1 MKNLL
6 VLLMLIIGSNLYAQT
21 DSIEKATL
29 YNRFTAKDLSQ
40 EEFADIAAKWN
51 QTLKNIKKYP
61 DLPLDQSGQV
71 HYIFLNEFKDMTKEK
86 LFNRTLEWLTIK
98 YGVIPAYLYSNLE
111 DGKIILKNSMN
122 ITGTTTC
129 NYTYIITIKNEKI
142 LIEFMNIGYQTF
154 YEGHYSSDD
163 MWIAEKT
170 ISFDPNKVYPISSKK
185 PSEWASNLNL
195 LKTTNENFNAE
206 IANLSDYII
215 NYDSSYVF

>member
-6 VLLMLIIGSNLYAQT
+6 LLFLLIIGSNLYGQT
-21 DSIEKATL
+21 DSIERATL
-29 YNRFTAKDLSQ
+29 YNRLLSKNLLE
-40 EEFADIAAKWN
+40 EEFTNIVSKWI
-51 QTLKNIKKYP
+51 QTMNDIKKYP
-61 DLPLDQSGQV
+61 DLPLDQGGQV
-71 HYIFLNEFKDMTKEK
+71 HYIFLNEYKDMTKEK
-86 LFNRTLEWLTIK
+86 LFDRTLEWLTIK

-122 ITGTTTC
+122 TTGTTTC

-154 YEGHYSSDD
+154 YEGHYNGD

-185 PSEWASNLNL
+185 PSEWTSNLNL
-195 LKTTNENFNAE
+195 LKTTDENFNTE
-206 IANLSDYII
+206 IANLSDYIL
-215 NYDSSYVF
+215 NYESSYTF

>member
-6 VLLMLIIGSNLYAQT
+6 LVFMLIIGSNLYGQT
-21 DSIEKATL
+21 DSIERAALDK
-29 YNRFTAKDLSQ
+29 RFLSKSLSQ
-40 EEFADIAAKWN
+40 DEFAEIVSKWV
-51 QTLKNIKKYP
+51 QTINVIKKYP

-71 HYIFLNEFKDMTKEK
+71 HYVFLNEFKNMTKEK

-122 ITGTTTC
+122 TTGTTTC

-154 YEGHYSSDD
+154 YEGHYSNDF
-163 MWIAEKT
+163 WIADKT

-185 PSEWASNLNL
+185 PSEWVSNLNL
-195 LKTTNENFNAE
+195 LKTTNENFDAE
-206 IANLSDYII
+206 IANLSDYIL
-215 NYDSSYVF
+215 NYDTSYTF